1 MQVKHS
7 KYKNTGILF
16 ELLVRQITTDT
27 LDGKDSPA
35 KDILKKYFVK
45 TELGRE
51 YKLYET
57 LLKRTSL
64 TESKANIV
72 ISTLTDSSKTLN
84 RGIIKR
90 QKYNLISEIQ
100 KHYDLNEFFNHKLP
114 NYKVYAAFY
123 TLVETYNTTIGANPE
138 NIINNKI
145 TILEALTQKEIIN
158 EENENIKQFLQ
169 ESKDIRILTYKILI
183 DKFNEKYDSFS
194 KQQKLIL
201 KEYINNINDSDKLK
215 DIVNKHFNYIKIAL
229 SGHSD
234 KIEDKVTKIKLNEAI
249 KLVQVI
255 KKNEHPKEEHLLN
268 LFLTVFAL
276 NPYPQYNMKTVPR
289 QRKIEGQQKRV
300 VSSYNDRWSLK

>member
-72 ISTLTDSSKTLN
+72 ISTLTDSSKALN
-84 RGIIKR
+84 RGTIKR

-123 TLVETYNTTIGANPE
+123 TLLE
-138 NIINNKI
+138 INNAQNSNPDQIITNKV
-145 TILEALTQKEIIN
+145 TILEHLTAAQIT
-158 EENENIKQFLQ
+158 
-169 ESKDIRILTYKILI
+169 ESKVKDDVMDEFEKADKDVRFLAYKMVLEN
-183 DKFNEKYDSFS
+183 FNTKYDELHH
-194 KQQKLIL
+194 KQKLIL
-201 KEYINNINDSDKLK
+201 KEYITSVDNTSRLK
-215 DIVNKHFNYIKIAL
+215 EFYTNKVNEIKEEL
-229 SGHSD
+229 TSLN
-234 KIEDKVTKIKLNEAI
+234 KQTKNQVTKIKINEI
-249 KLVQVI
+249 ISLVTPPA
-255 KKNEHPKEEHLLN
+255 KNAKITDNDLVDLLQYYDLIN
-268 LFLTVFAL
+268 ELETV
-276 NPYPQYNMKTVPR
+276 N
-289 QRKIEGQQKRV
+289 G
-300 VSSYNDRWSLK
+300 

>member
-114 NYKVYAAFY
+114 NYKIYAAFY
-123 TLVETYNTTIGANPE
+123 TLLE
-138 NIINNKI
+138 INNSQTNNPDQIITNKV
-145 TILEALTQKEIIN
+145 TILEHLTAAQII
-158 EENENIKQFLQ
+158 
-169 ESKDIRILTYKILI
+169 ESKVKDDVMEEFEKADKDVRFLAYKMVLEN
-183 DKFNEKYDSFS
+183 FNTKYDELHP
-194 KQQKLIL
+194 KQKDIL
-201 KEYINNINDSDKLK
+201 KEYITSVDNTSRLK
-215 DIVNKHFNYIKIAL
+215 EFYTNKVNEIKEELISL
-229 SGHSD
+229 NQQT
-234 KIEDKVTKIKLNEAI
+234 KNPVTKIKINEVI
-249 KLVQVI
+249 SLVTPPS
-255 KKNEHPKEEHLLN
+255 KNTKITDNDLVDLLQYYD
-268 LFLTVFAL
+268 LIYELETV
-276 NPYPQYNMKTVPR
+276 N
-289 QRKIEGQQKRV
+289 G
-300 VSSYNDRWSLK
+300 

>member
-57 LLKRTSL
+57 LLKKTSL
-64 TESKANIV
+64 TETKANIA
-72 ISTLTDSSKTLN
+72 ISTLTESSKTLN

-100 KHYDLNEFFNHKLP
+100 KNYNLNEFFNHKLP

-123 TLVETYNTTIGANPE
+123 TLLEVNNAQTSDPNQ
-138 NIINNKI
+138 IITNKV
-145 TILEALTQKEIIN
+145 TILEHLTAAQITEGKVRDEVMEEFQKADQDVRFLAYKMVL
-158 EENENIKQFLQ
+158 EN
-169 ESKDIRILTYKILI
+169 
-183 DKFNEKYDSFS
+183 FNEKYDVLHP
-194 KQQKLIL
+194 KQKAIL
-201 KEYINNINDSDKLK
+201 KEFITSADNTPRLKEFYSNKINEIKEELLSL
-215 DIVNKHFNYIKIAL
+215 NKKTKNQ
-229 SGHSD
+229 
-234 KIEDKVTKIKLNEAI
+234 VTKIKINEI
-249 KLVQVI
+249 ISLVTTPA
-255 KKNEHPKEEHLLN
+255 KNAKVTDNDLVDLLQYYDLIN
-268 LFLTVFAL
+268 ELETV
-276 NPYPQYNMKTVPR
+276 N
-289 QRKIEGQQKRV
+289 G
-300 VSSYNDRWSLK
+300 